1 MLKASDS
8 YKVAITGDVRR
19 ILLKTVVNII
29 DPDLTWGEGSS
40 SGAESF
46 SDLTQL
52 RDKVLEQDSRYITLE
67 QNRWLLDGSFVPL
80 DEYEMGNA
88 AFTSTAL
95 SGADGTFD
103 TPQWCQI
110 TFSNVDIL
118 QACSIYFPDNDYDG
132 VPCDF
137 TVDIYQGGTSYHTET
152 VTDNTD
158 NYVDIKHFT
167 VYYPDTIKITV
178 TRWSLPYR
186 RCRIPEIIPGV
197 YETWTGDMIA
207 SFDIQQQ
214 ANIACTSL
222 PYGSCTLKMD
232 NLDRRFEPR
241 SKDGVFQSIEAR
253 QGIDVNIGVEL
264 EDGNVDYKHVGT
276 YYQYNGGWTTGD
288 NGITMEWYLVDIIGL
303 LADRQYI
310 PPDTLPTT
318 LDGWIQSIAAQ
329 LGTNFGERYHVD
341 PDYADTALTCQADD
355 VAEIKCGDLLR
366 YVCMASG
373 TWPRA
378 DNSTGY
384 LTAEPLWN
392 EGNKLTLDNMEAY
405 PVMKANDDVAYVT
418 FYLYNEY
425 TGSETETYII
435 SGNSQAASAT
445 VEVKNP
451 FLHTKAQALAAAR
464 LILATMGGNELD
476 TTGRGDMVSEIGDVD
491 TVWLNES
498 SATTGRR
505 VSQAFTFNNGVL
517 QGCDSTLLQAD
528 GSFLWQNRVKFTEDT
543 TWTVPDGVTQIRMI
557 LVGHGYDGTAGTLPT
572 ASLRITYDLG
582 AGQSGY
588 EVTEEYGSTVA
599 IPPEVY
605 QYITK
610 IETFNCYSGTMGY
623 DGSGGKIYAET
634 INVNAGMTI
643 PIHIGKKTSD
653 PTTAYS
659 FSTENG
665 KFYTYGYT
673 DISNGDSYGRSGVA
687 EPLSGSGD
695 GGRGASGYSV
705 SSSSPYQSIP
715 LDDNTVAYTKT
726 NVPVNVDGEKKYVI
740 SVGPSSSLGYNPS
753 SNGATGCVVIYWADP
768 DAELSEGVT

>member
-1 MLKASDS
+1 
-8 YKVAITGDVRR
+8 
-19 ILLKTVVNII
+19 
-29 DPDLTWGEGSS
+29 
-40 SGAESF
+40 
-46 SDLTQL
+46 
-52 RDKVLEQDSRYITLE
+52 
-67 QNRWLLDGSFVPL
+67 
-80 DEYEMGNA
+80 
-88 AFTSTAL
+88 
-95 SGADGTFD
+95 
-103 TPQWCQI
+103 
-110 TFSNVDIL
+110 VDIL

-152 VTDNTD
+152 ITDNTD

-214 ANIACTSL
+214 ADIACTSL

-318 LDGWIQSIAAQ
+318 LDGWMQSIAAQ
-329 LGTNFGERYHVD
+329 LGTNFAERYHVD
-341 PDYADTALTCQADD
+341 PDYADKALTCQADD

-418 FYLYNEY
+418 FYLYDEY

-528 GSFLWQNRVKFTEDT
+528 GSFLWQNRVKFTEDG

-557 LVGHGYDGTAGTLPT
+557 LVGHGYDGTLGKSPSYNITLTIEDGSTLEYKDVYWGDAIFLPAGSDKYIT
-572 ASLRITYDLG
+572 ASSVTN
-582 AGQSGY
+582 
-588 EVTEEYGSTVA
+588 VTEGADGS
-599 IPPEVY
+599 
-605 QYITK
+605 
-610 IETFNCYSGTMGY
+610 
-623 DGSGGKIYAET
+623 DGSGGRVYYAT
-634 INVNAGMTI
+634 VNVNSGMSI
-643 PIHIGKKTSD
+643 PIHIGTSTSD
-653 PTTAYS
+653 PTTAYQ
-659 FSTENG
+659 FSSDNG

-673 DISNGDSYGRSGVA
+673 DIQSGDSFARSGVSD
-687 EPLSGSGD
+687 PVSGTGD
-695 GGRGASGYSV
+695 GGTAGSFGIVMSEAKIVTVPDYDAAGNAGKTGISLDFRGGGGRSFG
-705 SSSSPYQSIP
+705 
-715 LDDNTVAYTKT
+715 
-726 NVPVNVDGEKKYVI
+726 VP
-740 SVGPSSSLGYNPS
+740 
-753 SNGATGCVVIYWADP
+753 GCVVIYWDDP
-768 DAELSEGVT
+768 DAELSEGAS